1 MKERIWLGLGI
12 AFVILTFSSIL
23 FPALTS
29 TVEAGWF
36 QSGNPVPAISTLSPS
51 GVQAGGPNFTLTV
64 NGTSFISNSVVRWNG
79 ADRATTFVSA
89 TRLTILVSSSDITAT
104 GTVSIT
110 VFNPAPNGGES
121 NVASLQINNKMN
133 TTTMILSDDPNPS
146 AQGAAVTVTYAV
158 TATSGMPTG
167 TVTVSDGI
175 SSCSG
180 TVASGSCAI
189 TLTSAGTRTLTATYS
204 GDSSFNDSAAS
215 VSHVVFGPQ
224 YFPFIGN
231 APTPTPTPAPTRTPP
246 PTPTP
251 IPNSIVNGGFEQQA
265 TGWYASL
272 QIPYNGPP
280 QGWVLAVSRNDLP
293 SPVSPHSGDWVAWLG
308 GYMNSRTEL
317 ETANPFTIPP
327 GGSTLRYWLWIQS
340 DEPTCDINSGDGA
353 WVFIVS
359 NTVPQT
365 QIDGYALCQ
374 ANQTNNSWVKR
385 DVNLAGYAGQSVYL
399 DFVARILGQNSNW
412 FIDDVQMGTLS
423 GASFTPYTRR

>member
-272 QIPYNGPP
+272 QIPYNSPP
-280 QGWVLAVSRNDLP
+280 QGSVLAVSRNDLP

-340 DEPTCDINSGDGA
+340 DEPTCDINSVDGA